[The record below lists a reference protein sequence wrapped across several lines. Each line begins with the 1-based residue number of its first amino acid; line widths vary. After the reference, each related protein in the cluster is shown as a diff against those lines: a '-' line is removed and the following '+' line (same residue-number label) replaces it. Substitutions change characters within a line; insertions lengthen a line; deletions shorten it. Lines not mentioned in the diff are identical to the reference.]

1 MPAQIVLQA
10 AVSGVLL
17 GLIFSLIAVGVA
29 LIWGVM
35 GFINF
40 SHADFMMLGMYSA
53 YWLYTLYNID
63 PVFSLPVE
71 AVLSF
76 FLGVLVYQFIMSKV
90 VGTSIV
96 VQLFVTFGLMIF
108 IRGVAQFL
116 WSPDYRQI
124 PETLVTGRLQV
135 FGAFIG
141 IPQLLAGAGALV
153 IDVILY
159 WFIQKTETGRALR
172 AVAEDNL
179 AASLMGIPSERMYAL
194 AWGLGVAGA
203 GLAGGLIST
212 YYYIYPDVG
221 GVFGLMALVIVA
233 MAFGNILVT
242 FVTSIITGLVV
253 ALSGLFIGPAFKY
266 AVVFLFFLAVLL
278 LRRTRE

>member
-1 MPAQIVLQA
+1 MAPQVILQA
-10 AVSGVLL
+10 AVSGLLL
-17 GLIFSLIAVGVA
+17 GLIFSLISVGLA

-40 SHADFMMLGMYSA
+40 AHADFMMLSMYLA
-53 YWLYTLYNID
+53 FWLFTLYGID
-63 PVFSLPVE
+63 PVFSLPVA

-76 FLGVLVYQFIMSKV
+76 ILGVLVYRLIVSRV
-90 VGTSIV
+90 VGASIV

-108 IRGVAQFL
+108 LRGSAQFL

-124 PETLVTGRLQV
+124 PETLVSGRLQI
-135 FGAFIG
+135 FGVYIG

-153 IDVILY
+153 VDAILY

-172 AVAEDNL
+172 AVAEDKL

-194 AWGLGVAGA
+194 AWGIGVGGA
-203 GLAGGLIST
+203 GLAGALIST

-221 GVFGLMALVIVA
+221 SVFGLIALTIVA

-242 FVTSIITGLVV
+242 FIASIATGLVIS
-253 ALSGLFIGPAFKY
+253 LGGIIIGPALKY
-266 AVVFLFFLAVLL
+266 AVVFLVFLAVLL
-278 LRRTRE
+278 LRRTKE